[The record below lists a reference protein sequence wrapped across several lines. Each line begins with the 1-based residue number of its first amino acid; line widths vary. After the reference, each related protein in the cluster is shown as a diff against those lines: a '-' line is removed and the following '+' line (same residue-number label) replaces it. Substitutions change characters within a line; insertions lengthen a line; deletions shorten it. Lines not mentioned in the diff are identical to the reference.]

1 MHTNVDYLSCGKV
14 EAYFGYFQFADMR
27 SDDRNYQNP
36 KNQKTKKTQKTR
48 KNSPQKKFLI
58 FQEMELS
65 SSNIKKILLFPE
77 MKPCT
82 FRP

>member
-36 KNQKTKKTQKTR
+36 KKP
-48 KNSPQKKFLI
+48 KNQKKFPP
-58 FQEMELS
+58 
-65 SSNIKKILLFPE
+65 KKIPYISG
-77 MKPCT
+77 KGT
-82 FRP
+82 F

>member
-36 KNQKTKKTQKTR
+36 KKPKNQKNPKK
-48 KNSPQKKFLI
+48 QKKFTP
-58 FQEMELS
+58 
-65 SSNIKKILLFPE
+65 KKIPYISGNG
-77 MKPCT
+77 T
-82 FRP
+82 F

>member
-36 KNQKTKKTQKTR
+36 KKP
-48 KNSPQKKFLI
+48 KNQKKFTP
-58 FQEMELS
+58 
-65 SSNIKKILLFPE
+65 KKIPYISG
-77 MKPCT
+77 KGT
-82 FRP
+82 F